1 MNRLFYIFIIGWL
14 FSFHLA
20 AQVDDP
26 PDTLNPKDI
35 NILESVTVDGDTMP
49 NVNIE
54 EVEIYAI
61 PKFETKKQARKYSRL
76 VKNVKKV
83 YPYAKYIKYKLE
95 DVNTQLLT
103 FETEKEKRKYVRSV
117 QKEMMNQFE
126 DDVKHMTFTQGKIL
140 IKLVDRETG
149 ETSYQWL
156 KELKGDLFA
165 GFWQTVA
172 RIFSSNLKAEFN
184 PNSEDVLIDQI
195 VKMIDAGLI

>member
-1 MNRLFYIFIIGWL
+1 MNKLFYIFIIGLL
-14 FSFHLA
+14 FSIHLG
-20 AQVDDP
+20 AQELDP
-26 PDTLNPKDI
+26 PDTLNPQNI
-35 NILESVTVDGDTMP
+35 NIFQSVTVDGDTMP

-83 YPYAKYIKYKLE
+83 YPYAKYIKFKLE
-95 DVNTQLLT
+95 EVNTQLLT

-126 DDVKHMTFTQGKIL
+126 DDVKHMTFSQGKIL

-172 RIFSSNLKAEFN
+172 RIFSSDLKAEFN

>member
-1 MNRLFYIFIIGWL
+1 
-14 FSFHLA
+14 
-20 AQVDDP
+20 
-26 PDTLNPKDI
+26 
-35 NILESVTVDGDTMP
+35 
-49 NVNIE
+49 
-54 EVEIYAI
+54 
-61 PKFETKKQARKYSRL
+61 
-76 VKNVKKV
+76 
-83 YPYAKYIKYKLE
+83 
-95 DVNTQLLT
+95 
-103 FETEKEKRKYVRSV
+103 
-117 QKEMMNQFE
+117 MNQFE

-140 IKLVDRETG
+140 MKLVDRETG

>member
-1 MNRLFYIFIIGWL
+1 MNKFLFILILIL
-14 FSFHLA
+14 FSGLPLS
-20 AQVDDP
+20 AQVVDP
-26 PDTLNPKDI
+26 PDTLNLEEI
-35 NILESVTVDGDTMP
+35 NILQSVTIDGDTMP
-49 NVNIE
+49 QMSIE
-54 EVEIYAI
+54 EVEIYAS

-83 YPYAKYIKYKLE
+83 YPYAKYIKIKLDE
-95 DVNTQLLT
+95 INAHVVNI
-103 FETEKEKRKYVRSV
+103 ETEKEKRKYVRSV
-117 QKEMMNQFE
+117 QKEMMDQFE
-126 DDVKHMTFTQGKIL
+126 DDVRHMTFSQGKIL

-172 RIFSSNLKAEFN
+172 RIFSSDLKAEFN
-184 PNSEDVLIDQI
+184 STQEDILIDQI